1 MQPLIEPTLPIGAAS
16 IALVQHSFA
25 RVAPASG
32 QAAQQFY
39 GHLFQA
45 HPELRALFKGDM
57 RAQGNKLM
65 DMLNAAVAM
74 LNRPWALSPVLRQLG
89 LRHAGYG
96 VQDWHYDAVGTALI
110 KTLADALGPAFGT
123 PERDAWAHVYGCL
136 ATAMKAASGAATT
149 ANPPTRVANAAT
161 TFNQE
166 NPA

>member
-25 RVAPASG
+25 RVAPAG
-32 QAAQQFY
+32 ARAAQQFY

-45 HPELRALFKGDM
+45 HPELRVLFKADM
-57 RAQGNKLM
+57 RVQGNKLM
-65 DMLNAAVAM
+65 DMLAVAVAM
-74 LNRPWALSPVLRQLG
+74 LNRPWALGSVLRQLG
-89 LRHAGYG
+89 VRHAGYG
-96 VQDWHYDAVGTALI
+96 VQDWHYDAVGAALI
-110 KTLADALGPAFGT
+110 KAMADALGPAFGT

-136 ATAMKAASGAATT
+136 ATAMKAASSEASPATSST
-149 ANPPTRVANAAT
+149 PVADAAT